1 MRIDELHLKNF
12 RCFAEDSF
20 SFNPH
25 FTVII
30 GENASGKT
38 AILDALSVALG
49 SFFLGI
55 PGLSKPY
62 ILKSD
67 IRVVTQFG
75 QPTPQDTVT
84 VEAKGKLDGEGLT
97 WKREILKVQ
106 TTSKDAKV
114 IANKAEEKRKA
125 RIHFKKGTPQPIFP
139 LLAYHTTARL
149 FTEHTKVSF
158 KKQGDGLE
166 AGYTNSLSAK
176 SSSKTF
182 LEWFK
187 TKEDS
192 VQKFKDPL
200 DQAQLK
206 LMREIIMEIIPEKR
220 VSQVSFD
227 RQAEDLAV
235 LFKDNQGVENKL
247 FFHQL
252 SDGFRNTITLVAD
265 LAYRCVQL
273 NRQLGEDAVKETP
286 GVVLIDEID
295 MHLHPNWQKRIVG
308 DLKRI
313 FPKVQFIAT
322 THSPFVVQS
331 LEADELINLEEKV
344 NTAPK
349 QFTLGE
355 VATDFMHVK
364 GIRSDDFEARFL
376 KVQEKLDA
384 LSQSEEPTLDD
395 YLKIKEELGRFI
407 ENETDDPDFKAYLN
421 KKNNAE

>member
-1 MRIDELHLKNF
+1 MKIHELYLKNF
-12 RCFAEDSF
+12 RCFADEYF

-38 AILDALSVALG
+38 AILDALSVAMG

-55 PGLSKPY
+55 PGLSKSY
-62 ILKSD
+62 IQKSD

-75 QPTPQDTVT
+75 QQTPQDTVT
-84 VEAKGKLDGEGLT
+84 VEAHGEIDGEKLA

-106 TTSKDAKV
+106 TTSKDAKI
-114 IANKAEEKRKA
+114 IAEKAEEKRKA
-125 RIHFKKGTPQPIFP
+125 RIDFKKGTPPPTFP
-139 LLAYHTTARL
+139 LLAYHSTGRL
-149 FTEHTKVSF
+149 FTEHTKIAY
-158 KKQGDGLE
+158 KKQGDGIE
-166 AGYTNSLSAK
+166 AGYTNALSIK

-192 VQKFKDPL
+192 VLKFKAPL

-206 LMREIIMEIIPEKR
+206 LMQEIITEIIPEKR

-235 LFKDNQGVENKL
+235 LFIDNQGVENKL

-252 SDGFRNTITLVAD
+252 SDGFRSTIGLVAD
-265 LAYRCVQL
+265 LAYRCIQL
-273 NRQLGEDAVKETP
+273 NPHLAEDAVKETP
-286 GVVLIDEID
+286 GVVLIDEVD

-331 LEADELINLEEKV
+331 LEADELINLE
-344 NTAPK
+344 
-349 QFTLGE
+349 
-355 VATDFMHVK
+355 
-364 GIRSDDFEARFL
+364 RSSDVPPQDFEIGEIATAFMGVKTSFSKGKEKDEEL
-376 KVQEKLDA
+376 FAEIMEKLKA
-384 LSQSEEPTLDD
+384 GEFQNFEEEVG
-395 YLKIKEELGRFI
+395 KIK
-407 ENETDDPDFKAYLN
+407 DPSTRNLLKMVKLS
-421 KKNNAE
+421 KEK